1 MISNRLSDRIEH
13 FILRQLRQ
21 QHEPFLVLRRKELA
35 QILECA
41 PSQITYVINTRFS
54 PDRRY
59 TVESRR
65 GNGGFIRIALRAAP
79 PAPEEEENLSAG
91 AGHDNPQ
98 GTIEDELLRYF
109 SMFVSSGAITM
120 REYLMMREMLHVS
133 MAHCP
138 PEKRETAAKEM
149 AGRISRIIKEG
160 K

>member
-1 MISNRLSDRIEH
+1 MINTRLSDRIEH

-21 QHEPFLVLRRKELA
+21 QNEPFLVLRRKELA

-54 PDRRY
+54 PDHRY

-65 GNGGFIRIALRAAP
+65 GNGGFIRIALRTAP
-79 PAPEEEENLSAG
+79 VPDEEKKISPASG
-91 AGHDNPQ
+91 GDNPQ
-98 GTIEDELLRYF
+98 ESVEDELLRYF

-120 REYLMMREMLHVS
+120 REYLMMREMLRVS

-138 PEKRETAAKEM
+138 PEKRETAAREM